1 MTAAL
6 VLAGWLLLAW
16 DAFGAGINIAPFFG
30 EVPSRDRY
38 IESGATLLT
47 ALVPVALL
55 CLIGVLRGS
64 RFGLLFLVVPALVLT
79 IAGINLLTTD
89 GDPRDPDPTRAV
101 TAGDFVQDLTWLNWI
116 TTGVLLLVLVAMWLV
131 HRSRRASAT

>member
-1 MTAAL
+1 
-6 VLAGWLLLAW
+6 
-16 DAFGAGINIAPFFG
+16 
-30 EVPSRDRY
+30 
-38 IESGATLLT
+38 
-47 ALVPVALL
+47 
-55 CLIGVLRGS
+55 VLRGS